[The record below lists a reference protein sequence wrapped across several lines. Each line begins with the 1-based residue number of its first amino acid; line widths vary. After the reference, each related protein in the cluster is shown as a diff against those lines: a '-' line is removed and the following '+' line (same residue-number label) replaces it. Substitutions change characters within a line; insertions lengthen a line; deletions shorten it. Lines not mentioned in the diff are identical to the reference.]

1 MACPRRSAHRPP
13 SPAAPPKSSGPAEQK
28 KPEALQVPRTEPS
41 AEQAPLPPLG
51 PSQKRIERPS
61 EPRKLE
67 QAGVYHVVERHQTLY
82 RICKTYGVPLE
93 RVAAANGIRDP
104 GRIRA
109 GQRIFIPGADRV
121 LKVEIVIDDVVLEA
135 GSPRKEAPPPGQVA
149 FLWPLQGTF
158 SSGFEENERKRHQ
171 GIDLLSPA
179 GTPVKAAAAGVALY
193 SGDGIRGYGN
203 MIILRHSD
211 EYVTVY
217 AHNEANLVAEGDR
230 VEQGQIIARVGRTG
244 RATAPHLH
252 FEIRRNNRAV
262 DPLPLLGEK

>member
-1 MACPRRSAHRPP
+1 MEQKRPETLEVPRPEPPGEQTPPPPRREKTPSRKESPP
-13 SPAAPPKSSGPAEQK
+13 
-28 KPEALQVPRTEPS
+28 EP
-41 AEQAPLPPLG
+41 G
-51 PSQKRIERPS
+51 
-61 EPRKLE
+61 KLE
-67 QAGVYHVVERHQTLY
+67 QAGVHHVVERHQTLY

-93 RVAAANGIRDP
+93 RVAAVNGIRDP

-121 LKVEIVIDDVVLEA
+121 LKVEIVIDDVALEA
-135 GSPRKEAPPPGQVA
+135 GSPRKEAAPSGPVA
-149 FLWPLQGTF
+149 FLWPLQGVF

-179 GTPVKAAAAGVALY
+179 GTPVKAAAPGVALY
-193 SGDGIRGYGN
+193 AGDGIRGYGN

-262 DPLPLLGEK
+262 DPLPLLGETPQAK